1 MWTLEEAVMSSTLI
15 FVGPNVHC
23 WSYRL
28 LPVDFPIF
36 NDDGETD
43 VATILHYAHTR
54 TSTNDH
60 DHIFALANIFRDI
73 MKEIEIDYKQDIQEL
88 MLKFY
93 GLLIKKDLGVLC
105 FGPFSKSAKENETN
119 VAEYKS
125 PMQKFDLPS
134 WTGIN
139 GEHFKYSYYKTDFTN
154 YAVVGRALQ
163 VTCRGMTNKECR
175 NEISFVASIKPEDIP
190 PLPQPR
196 LHNYGY
202 WILILSIWSPSF
214 TQEKFIAVDNF
225 PGELLK
231 TAERYERIIQKLRN
245 ISHFISIKE
254 MKLEWVETPCDFP
267 ISYLVFNDL
276 AEKLQDSEDYI
287 ILPEVRF
294 TNHFFQTTTIYS
306 VIKKNGD
313 HYKAIGMVHTGYNE
327 YLFDD
332 FAMEEQTFEIH

>member
-1 MWTLEEAVMSSTLI
+1 MKRMWTLEEAVMSSTLL

-23 WSYRL
+23 WSYWL
-28 LPVDFPIF
+28 MPADFPIF
-36 NDDGETD
+36 HKNVDTD
-43 VATILHYAHTR
+43 VASLLHYAHTR
-54 TSTNDH
+54 TSTKDH
-60 DHIFALANIFRDI
+60 DHIFALANIFPDI
-73 MKEIEIDYKQDIQEL
+73 IKEIKIDYKQDIQEL

-163 VTCRGMTNKECR
+163 VTCRGMTNKEYR
-175 NEISFVASIKPEDIP
+175 NEISFVASIKFEDIP

-214 TQEKFIAVDNF
+214 TQQKSIHIYNL
-225 PGELLK
+225 PPQTTELDSNG
-231 TAERYERIIQKLRN
+231 YEEIIQQLRN
-245 ISHFISIKE
+245 ISHFISIKG
-254 MKLEWVETPCDFP
+254 MNLEWVETPF
-267 ISYLVFNDL
+267 FNDL
-276 AEKLQDSEDYI
+276 AEKLQDSEEYI
-287 ILPEVRF
+287 ILPELRF
-294 TNHFFQTTTIYS
+294 TNHFFQTTPIYS

-313 HYKAIGMVHTGYNE
+313 HYKAIGMVQTGQEE

-332 FAMEEQTFEIH
+332 FAMEDQMFEIH